1 MLKKTYSVETKLAC
15 IEMKKAGKS
24 NKVIKRRWE
33 LNDSQIYTWMRWH
46 KNEELHRFHPPVGKQ
61 DSYGKGLEELS
72 EVEQLR
78 LQVQLLKKYR
88 SLVRQSQRVSGS
100 VLFRRQTLNFLP
112 LESKRRKT

>member
-1 MLKKTYSVETKLAC
+1 MLKKAYSVETKLAC

-24 NKVIKRRWE
+24 NKVITVK
-33 LNDSQIYTWMRWH
+33 
-46 KNEELHRFHPPVGKQ
+46 V
-61 DSYGKGLEELS
+61 LEELS